1 MDKKLTGYYILSVIF
16 LLGVGLAI
24 VASRTYFGS
33 KAPAVNAGQ
42 SQTRESDTGPRLGS
56 KDLPSFISG
65 KMEPGDIRF
74 ELRPEGSD
82 AKKFVLKYF
91 ANSHDLVLEDF
102 NLMEIIALETG
113 LGTFR
118 PASATPM
125 KGHHSSGLI
134 TFDIE
139 PPEGTFTVK
148 VTGLPKKLDRSYKW
162 PGGASVSGNDN
173 R

>member
-1 MDKKLTGYYILSVIF
+1 MDKKLAGYYLLSAIF
-16 LLGVGLAI
+16 LLGIGLAI
-24 VASRTYFGS
+24 VAGRAYFGS
-33 KAPAVNAGQ
+33 NESAVNTTL
-42 SQTRESDTGPRLGS
+42 SQPGESGTGPMLGP
-56 KDLPSFISG
+56 KELPSFITG

-82 AKKFVLKYF
+82 EKKFVLRYF
-91 ANSHDLVLEDF
+91 ANSHDIVLDDF
-102 NLMEIIALETG
+102 NLMETVTLETG

-125 KGHHSSGLI
+125 RGHHSSGLI

-139 PPEGTFTVK
+139 PPESNFTVK
-148 VTGLPKKLDRSYKW
+148 VTGLPRKLDRSYKW
-162 PGGASVSGNDN
+162 PGDVSVSGNGN

>member
-1 MDKKLTGYYILSVIF
+1 MDKKLTGYYILSAIF
-16 LLGVGLAI
+16 LLGIGLAI

-33 KAPAVNAGQ
+33 NEPAVNTTQ
-42 SQTRESDTGPRLGS
+42 SQASESNTGPRLGS
-56 KDLPSFISG
+56 KDLPSFITG
-65 KMEPGDIRF
+65 NMEPGDIRF

-82 AKKFVLKYF
+82 EKRFVLRYF
-91 ANSHDLVLEDF
+91 ANSHDLGLEDF
-102 NLMEIIALETG
+102 NLMEIVALETE
-113 LGTFR
+113 LGTFW
-118 PASATPM
+118 PASVTPM

-139 PPEGTFTVK
+139 TPESTFTVK

-162 PGGASVSGNDN
+162 PGDVSISGNET